1 MLNSPMLSEMFDFLL
16 KQYHITMI
24 QTDMDVFN
32 ENNKMESTIRVG
44 FGTSN
49 PHIYLDIDTRTRSL
63 DIGIWEGKTADLDVW
78 DMDAGEILYGYH
90 DYFDNLEDL
99 KQVIIKAFS
108 YIKV

>member
-16 KQYHITMI
+16 KQYHITMM

-32 ENNKMESTIRVG
+32 ESSKMGSTIRVA
-44 FGTSN
+44 FNQSN
-49 PHIYLDIDTRTRSL
+49 PHIYLDISTPLRVL
-63 DIGIWEGKTADLDVW
+63 DIGIWEGKTADISVFDFEV
-78 DMDAGEILYGYH
+78 GEDIYGYH